1 MKVSEHTISSL
12 GSIITGDGSMSPYR
26 SGPQLVTFFNQF
38 GSDEEYGNGF
48 PSRWYYAEEKLR
60 EFNDTPNM
68 ELIVIASVDPR
79 HFLGTEYKIEKVVD
93 HINQFLEYDGYEIIP
108 DGRRW
113 KLSKIGGAQVALS
126 HPYSDSTE
134 ITHIFIDEQIEKCDK
149 KLANQD
155 FDGAITNARSLIE
168 AVLKSIEQELDNNPP
183 KYDGNLPKLYK
194 RAQKLLKLSPGQE
207 GLADCLRQILSG
219 LTSVVSG
226 LSSLRNT
233 MSDSHVISYKPFEHH
248 ARLAVNAS
256 KTLCSFLFD
265 SKDYQMK
272 SKTENT

>member
-12 GSIITGDGSMSPYR
+12 GSIITGNGSMSPYR

-38 GSDEEYGNGF
+38 GSDEKYGSGF

-60 EFNDTPNM
+60 ELNDTPNM

-79 HFLGTEYKIEKVVD
+79 YFLGTEHKIEKAVD

-113 KLSKIGGAQVALS
+113 KLSKIGGAQVALP

-134 ITHIFIDEQIEKCDK
+134 ITHIFIDEQIEKC
-149 KLANQD
+149 
-155 FDGAITNARSLIE
+155 
-168 AVLKSIEQELDNNPP
+168 DNNPP

-194 RAQKLLKLSPGQE
+194 RAQKLLKLSPGQD

-219 LTSVVSG
+219 LTSGVSG

-233 MSDSHVISYKPFEHH
+233 MSDSHVISYKPSEHH
-248 ARLAVNAS
+248 AHIAVNAS

-272 SKTENT
+272 SKTKNT